1 MYSNFN
7 RDKNWVD
14 RLKEEYTALI
24 KYMTVC
30 KEEDNDWFKI
40 EANKDGTKWWGKV
53 WVILDMVKYEYDIK
67 FEV

>member
-1 MYSNFN
+1 M
-7 RDKNWVD
+7 D

-67 FEV
+67 FEVQCFH